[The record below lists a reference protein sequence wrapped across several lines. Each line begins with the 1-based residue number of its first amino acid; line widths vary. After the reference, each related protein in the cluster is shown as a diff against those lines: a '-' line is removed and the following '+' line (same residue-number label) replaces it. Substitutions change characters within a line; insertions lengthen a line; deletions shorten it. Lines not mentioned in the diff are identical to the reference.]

1 MYVWL
6 CVYVPVCVCY
16 CAYVSVCLCVTVR
29 VCVLLCVCLC
39 LCRCVC
45 VLLCVCVC
53 VGLCVCVLLCVC
65 VCVGVCICVGVY
77 IYGCVCGGGGVPI
90 EKSQTCI
97 NLSHLAC
104 TNQTGGKR
112 SQRFGTSRGAITN
125 PYKIYISVLYT
136 PVPRYNN
143 NGGTQCHSVCFQPQR
158 KPGTTRQRALFIPQS
173 N

>member
-1 MYVWL
+1 MCL
-6 CVYVPVCVCY
+6 CVTVRVCLCRF
-16 CAYVSVCLCVTVR
+16 VCLCVTVR
-29 VCVLLCVCLC
+29 VC
-39 LCRCVC
+39 LCRCVY
-45 VLLCVCVC
+45 LCRCLYVWVCVC
-53 VGLCVCVLLCVC
+53 V
-65 VCVGVCICVGVY
+65 
-77 IYGCVCGGGGVPI
+77 GGGVPI